1 MDTGSPRLREIVP
14 ACLFAGMGMVF
25 AGTYLDKVKRT
36 QAEQF
41 DPQLLAIIPPLIG
54 LKGNL
59 EVTLS
64 SRLATLAN
72 IKTEVNRQAIQ
83 MFFSTLAYILMQG
96 VSAAIVISTLC
107 VVMYSPTEY
116 KFANLLHLTAVSVIT
131 CTLALCT
138 LSFLVFALI
147 VCCMYLGTDPDNV
160 APPMAAAFGDL
171 GTVTLLLWANYY
183 SSEFPDGAQI
193 LALVILLAVFFFGPF
208 LLRCDETMNTPTE
221 LRGLLINRNTLMG
234 SITPLLGA
242 VLMSSLSGQVLAHFD
257 QRLKNLARL
266 QIAINGVGGCFG
278 SIVVSRMITRIHAA
292 RKRPLS
298 PPWSRKPSNE
308 VDQNQHE
315 HCTSPECSSD
325 VPQSETNSSPFLSS
339 LLCNCRHFISTE
351 HDHSIAN
358 SQRQLELDVES
369 DSRRASRLIL
379 FCCLP
384 IHLILA
390 MVSLMLHEVLESEDG
405 HATLPLSTIVAY
417 LSAGFLQVFIVLH
430 FATWIVV
437 TCWRHLTSPRSGASC
452 LCAPRT
458 MDPHP
463 SLASLDLAAIA
474 LTTGLGDLI
483 GSILLATSM
492 HLSQTMLH

>member
-1 MDTGSPRLREIVP
+1 MDTGTPRLREIVP

-36 QAEQF
+36 QAGQF

-64 SRLATLAN
+64 SRLATL
-72 IKTEVNRQAIQ
+72 
-83 MFFSTLAYILMQG
+83 MQG

-107 VVMYSPTEY
+107 VIMYSPTEY

-131 CTLALCT
+131 CALALCT

-183 SSEFPDGAQI
+183 STEFPDGAQI
-193 LALVILLAVFFFGPF
+193 LAFVIVLAVFFFGPF
-208 LLRCDETMNTPTE
+208 LLKCDETMNTPAE

-234 SITPLLGA
+234 SIMPL
-242 VLMSSLSGQVLAHFD
+242 LSGQVLAHFD

-315 HCTSPECSSD
+315 HYTSPECSSD
-325 VPQSETNSSPFLSS
+325 VPHNSETNSSPFISS
-339 LLCNCRHFISTE
+339 LPCNCWHLISTE
-351 HDHSIAN
+351 HDYNVPN
-358 SQRQLELDVES
+358 SQQRQLELDVES

-390 MVSLMLHEVLESEDG
+390 MVSLMLHKMLESEDA
-405 HATLPLSTIVAY
+405 HETLPLSTIVAY

-452 LCAPRT
+452 LCASHT
-458 MDPHP
+458 TDPHP

-474 LTTGLGDLI
+474 LTTSLGDLI
-483 GSILLATSM
+483 GSVLLATSM